1 MSSSKTNETALENE
15 LFALQEEVALLK
27 KTNADLRG
35 RLEAYS
41 LVSTGQTSLINNLID
56 KVPFG
61 IMLVNMEG
69 SISHAN
75 DAAKNIL
82 SITNSQLDKINSRDI
97 FEPLEFSSEGI
108 SEKKIILLAN
118 GKYVMHSA
126 FVSDEGSEKTIVE
139 SFIDISEIKH
149 AEQELIR
156 VNKTKDE
163 FLSMISHELR
173 SPLNVIQGYGSL
185 LEEEIRGIKN
195 TEAISYVE
203 NINKAGETLLHVV
216 GNLLDLSGLTA
227 GKVRVDAIPVD
238 LEMIVT
244 QLQYRLEKT
253 VADEG
258 NKLIFEY
265 EDIPPFEQ
273 DLALLMKLLYELLAN
288 ANKFTEAGDIKLTIA
303 LEKKDEKDWLRFDIS
318 DSGCGMTEETIKQIF
333 NAFHQADSS
342 LTRAHE
348 GLGLGLS
355 LAEKIVKIINGEI
368 QVKSKAGSGSTFTV
382 LLPYQAVN
390 I

>member
-126 FVSDEGSEKTIVE
+126 FVSDEGSEK
-139 SFIDISEIKH
+139 
-149 AEQELIR
+149 LLLR
-156 VNKTKDE
+156 V
-163 FLSMISHELR
+163 L
-173 SPLNVIQGYGSL
+173 
-185 LEEEIRGIKN
+185 
-195 TEAISYVE
+195 
-203 NINKAGETLLHVV
+203 
-216 GNLLDLSGLTA
+216 
-227 GKVRVDAIPVD
+227 
-238 LEMIVT
+238 
-244 QLQYRLEKT
+244 
-253 VADEG
+253 
-258 NKLIFEY
+258 LIF
-265 EDIPPFEQ
+265 P
-273 DLALLMKLLYELLAN
+273 KLN
-288 ANKFTEAGDIKLTIA
+288 MPNK
-303 LEKKDEKDWLRFDIS
+303 
-318 DSGCGMTEETIKQIF
+318 
-333 NAFHQADSS
+333 N
-342 LTRAHE
+342 
-348 GLGLGLS
+348 
-355 LAEKIVKIINGEI
+355 
-368 QVKSKAGSGSTFTV
+368 
-382 LLPYQAVN
+382 
-390 I
+390 